1 MQYNSERIV
10 IDEKICNGKPTIL
23 GSRITVQ
30 SILEFLSAGDSE
42 EEILKQF
49 PALTSEDIKASL
61 KFAANL
67 MGRNYSIKPVA

>member
-1 MQYNSERIV
+1 MEYISDRIV
-10 IDEKICNGKPTIL
+10 IDDKICNGKPTIRD
-23 GSRITVQ
+23 SRITVQ
-30 SILEFLSAGDSE
+30 SILEYLSAGDSE

-49 PALTSEDIKASL
+49 PILKAEDIKASL

>member
-1 MQYNSERIV
+1 MEYISERIT
-10 IDEKICNGKPTIL
+10 IDERICNGKPTIR

-30 SILEFLSAGDSE
+30 SILDFLSSGDTS

-49 PALTSEDIKASL
+49 PKLEEEDIKESL
-61 KFAANL
+61 RFAANL

>member
-1 MQYNSERIV
+1 MEYISERIT
-10 IDEKICNGKPTIL
+10 IDERICNGKPTIR

-30 SILEFLSAGDSE
+30 SILDFLSSGDTS

-49 PALTSEDIKASL
+49 PKLEAEDIKESL
-61 KFAANL
+61 RFAANL

>member
-1 MQYNSERIV
+1 MEYVSDRIV
-10 IDEKICNGKPTIL
+10 VDDKICSGKPTIR

-30 SILEFLSAGDSE
+30 SILEYLSAGDSE
-42 EEILKQF
+42 EEILQQF
-49 PALTSEDIKASL
+49 PILKSEDIKASL

>member
-1 MQYNSERIV
+1 MEYISERIT
-10 IDEKICNGKPTIL
+10 IDERICNGKPTIR

-30 SILEFLSAGDSE
+30 SILDFLSSGNTS

-49 PALTSEDIKASL
+49 PKLEAEDIKESL
-61 KFAANL
+61 RFAAKL